1 MPSAGGARSAFGAR
15 SRSVNKIGIHALV
28 WAGSW
33 SAQECAYAIAGSRE
47 AGYDLIEFPVF
58 QPRSLDIGAITRS
71 VAEHGLGVT
80 CSLGLSF
87 DNDINSSDPDS
98 VARGEQLLNDAL
110 SAARDLGSP
119 YLGGV
124 IYSALGP
131 YPHMPTDTGRR
142 NSVEVIRRLAERAAA
157 SDITLGLE
165 CVNRYE
171 SNLLNTA
178 AQTIEYIGE
187 VGAPNV
193 VVHLDSYHMNI
204 EEADFHDPVF
214 ECGDRL
220 GYVHIGENHRG
231 YLGQGHVNFP
241 EFFAALAKHGYD
253 GTITFESFSSAV
265 VDPDL
270 SRTLRI
276 WRNVWTDGMDL
287 AKQARRY
294 IGEQIETA
302 AAVSA

>member
-1 MPSAGGARSAFGAR
+1 M
-15 SRSVNKIGIHALV
+15 NKIGIHALV

-33 SAQECAYAIAGSRE
+33 GARECALAIASTKE

-58 QPRSLDIGAITRS
+58 HPRSMDIAAIARA
-71 VAEHGLGVT
+71 VEEHGLGIT

-87 DNDINSSDPDS
+87 ANDINSSDPAS

-110 SAARDLGSP
+110 AATRDLGSS

-131 YPHMPTDTGRR
+131 YPDMPNDTARR
-142 NSVEVIRRLAERAAA
+142 NSVEVIRRLAETAAA
-157 SDITLGLE
+157 SNITLGLE

-171 SNLLNTA
+171 TNLLNTA
-178 AQTIEYIGE
+178 TQAVEYIAE
-187 VGAPNV
+187 VGARNV

-204 EEADFHDPVF
+204 EEANFRDPVVD
-214 ECGDRL
+214 CGDRL

-231 YLGQGHVNFP
+231 YLGQGHVDFP
-241 EFFAALAKHGYD
+241 ELFAALAEHDYD

-265 VDPDL
+265 VDPEL

-276 WRNVWTDGMDL
+276 WRDVWTDGMDL

-294 IGEQIETA
+294 IDEQITA
-302 AAVSA
+302 AAA

>member
-1 MPSAGGARSAFGAR
+1 M
-15 SRSVNKIGIHALV
+15 NKIGIHALV
-28 WAGSW
+28 WAGTW
-33 SAQECAYAIAGSRE
+33 GAKECAYAVARTKE
-47 AGYDLIEFPVF
+47 AGFDLLEFPVF
-58 QPRSLDIGAITRS
+58 QPRSLDIDAIARS
-71 VAEHGLGVT
+71 VAEHELGIT

-87 DNDINSSDPDS
+87 DSDINSSDPAT

-119 YLGGV
+119 FLGGV

-131 YPHMPTDTGRR
+131 YGDMPTDVARR
-142 NSVEVIRRLAERAAA
+142 NSIDVIRRLAERAAA

-171 SNLLNTA
+171 TNLLNTA
-178 AQTIEYIGE
+178 TQAVDYIGE

-204 EEADFHDPVF
+204 EEANFRDPVF
-214 ECGDRL
+214 TCGDKL

-231 YLGQGHVNFP
+231 YLGDGHINFP
-241 EFFAALAKHGYD
+241 ELFAALAEHGYD

-265 VDPDL
+265 VDPEL

-276 WRNVWTDGMDL
+276 WRDVWTDGLDL

-294 IGEQIETA
+294 IGEQIEAAQAATA
-302 AAVSA
+302 